1 MSKNFFLILKIIL
14 FFTFFIHNLVSWII
28 NLVNKKDDCIPLH
41 AVGIVANLINL
52 VMVVFFTINTIL
64 ILKSPNNE
72 ILSSYWQSK
81 NIPFKYITLGL
92 FITILILHIVE
103 TVLLYT
109 VNVEKCKES
118 KEIRSNIFNWFKTIM
133 HFHEILKLFYFL
145 PMSHVTKVYVDNLK
159 QS

>member
-14 FFTFFIHNLVSWII
+14 LITFFIHNLVSWIM

-41 AVGIVANLINL
+41 AVGILANLINL
-52 VMVVFFTINTIL
+52 VMVVFLSINAIF
-64 ILKSPNNE
+64 ILKSPINE
-72 ILSSYWQSK
+72 IVSSYWQSK
-81 NIPFKYITLGL
+81 NIPFKNIILGL
-92 FITILILHIVE
+92 FITIVILHIIE
-103 TVLLYT
+103 TILLYT

-118 KEIRSNIFNWFKTIM
+118 KEIRSNIFNWFKTII

-145 PMSHVTKVYVDNLK
+145 PMNNVTKVYVDTLK